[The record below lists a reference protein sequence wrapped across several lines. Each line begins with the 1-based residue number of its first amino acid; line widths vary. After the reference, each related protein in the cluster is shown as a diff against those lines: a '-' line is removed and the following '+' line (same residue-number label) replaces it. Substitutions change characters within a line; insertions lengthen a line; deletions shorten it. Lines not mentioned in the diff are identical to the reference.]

1 MEFSFFIF
9 YLSRFFFYKIASHLA
24 CNFVTLVHCVL
35 RSVTEQNIVMTVRLV
50 DSIDVT
56 RWWLA
61 DAKLFGKLKER
72 VNIQIMEQSIN
83 ISGYSFVCT
92 VSYFCV

>member
-1 MEFSFFIF
+1 
-9 YLSRFFFYKIASHLA
+9 
-24 CNFVTLVHCVL
+24 
-35 RSVTEQNIVMTVRLV
+35 MTVRLV